1 MYYIV
6 VYGWTLLTNVVKT
19 LHSGVQIFDLM
30 YSILYCCKISNISVL
45 LARPVGCC
53 SWSTFRQL
61 TDQDVSGLYFRH
73 YFLFFLFLQ
82 STTLLI
88 EGVIKSKIL
97 FRERK
102 NEERKLSRSSRSFWS
117 PLATTLCFEQGWG
130 RRAPGLNLLN
140 GLTDLQPKKSDWK
153 SLRYLNYKFAVISE
167 PSHVTKY

>member
-1 MYYIV
+1 MENVDLYCHWYETFYFVVQNCTMYYIV

-73 YFLFFLFLQ
+73 YFLFFLFLL
-82 STTLLI
+82 SSTLLI

-102 NEERKLSRSSRSFWS
+102 KWGKENFPDPVGHFEAPRR
-117 PLATTLCFEQGWG
+117 PLCILNKVRHC
-130 RRAPGLNLLN
+130 RGLA
-140 GLTDLQPKKSDWK
+140 SD
-153 SLRYLNYKFAVISE
+153 
-167 PSHVTKY
+167 PVTARLVFSYG